1 MIFIHCEVCTSLS
14 EREDVIIK
22 TLAEAH
28 SWISWTE
35 QAFNRSPLW
44 LKVTYSEK
52 KSKFNRA
59 WALSIF
65 ALVSL
70 SYLERCLAQS
80 KRLINTAERRKEGGE
95 KEGSGGLAGTE
106 PLSLPRVHRELP
118 VRFVSWSVSSW
129 TLGAVACPHL
139 CGARVRGSRT
149 DFTRGGLEIMACGRS
164 NER

>member
-1 MIFIHCEVCTSLS
+1 MISIHCEACTSLS
-14 EREDVIIK
+14 EREGFIIK
-22 TLAEAH
+22 TWAEAH
-28 SWISWTE
+28 SCISWTE
-35 QAFNRSPLW
+35 QAFNKSPLW
-44 LKVTYSEK
+44 LKGTYSEE
-52 KSKFNRA
+52 KSEFSRA

-80 KRLINTAERRKEGGE
+80 QHLINTVERREEGGE

-106 PLSLPRVHRELP
+106 PLNLPCIRHGLP

-129 TLGAVACPHL
+129 TLDAVACRHVY
-139 CGARVRGSRT
+139 GARVRGSRT
-149 DFTRGGLEIMACGRS
+149 DFTRGGLEIMTCGCS